1 MMVQEREKMKERIKK
16 LKTKKG
22 KFDNSQLVCRNCGKD
37 YDEKENFN
45 WSCRV
50 HRKMYSGEIWWCC
63 GKESK
68 DTPGCKYSKHE
79 NKEDADEEEDNKV
92 EK

>member
-1 MMVQEREKMKERIKK
+1 MKERIKK

-22 KFDNSQLVCRNCGKD
+22 KFDHSQLVCRNCGKD

-45 WSCRV
+45 WSCCT
-50 HRKMYSGEIWWCC
+50 HRKMYSGELWWCC
-63 GKESK
+63 GKEGK

-79 NKEDADEEEDNKV
+79 SKEEADDYEDTKI
-92 EK
+92 EKPNT